1 MDQKPLTGL
10 LINAQAEAQIKALI
24 DEVPTKFGVQL
35 INAFRGARRGEYY
48 AAEDFAEA
56 PPAPPAAPSIPLH
69 PEGTPPDAQG

>member
-1 MDQKPLTGL
+1 MNQKPLTGL

-24 DEVPTKFGVQL
+24 DEVPTKYGVPL

-56 PPAPPAAPSIPLH
+56 PPAAPSIPLH
-69 PEGTPPDAQG
+69 PEGAPPDAQG